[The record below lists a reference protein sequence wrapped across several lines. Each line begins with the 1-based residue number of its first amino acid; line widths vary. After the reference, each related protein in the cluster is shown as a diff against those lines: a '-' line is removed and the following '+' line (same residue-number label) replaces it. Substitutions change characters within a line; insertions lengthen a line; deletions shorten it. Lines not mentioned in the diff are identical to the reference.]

1 MEWVQLIGNNLINI
15 MFGLWNV
22 GATAGLILGAMLVL
36 RPLLLKILTAQQ
48 RAWLGML
55 GWYGTGLVSMFQLLG
70 RVHLLPVTFRDLIT
84 PRTGTISYDIPAYLP
99 VRYQGT
105 GEYAVALPGGEAVWV
120 EFSDGVVIALGLL
133 WIGVAVALYL
143 WQKRRTD
150 QLKALGR
157 QGQLLADDDPLL
169 FRGLSRRPDDKPVAV
184 RLCRGLPTSF
194 VYQNGEKIS
203 GKKHNMIYLQE
214 ELSTQR
220 RELVLRHEWNHI
232 RLHHGW
238 MKCWASA
245 MMVLWWWNPILWAAY
260 YFFCRDLE
268 MACDEKTLDD
278 LPGPEE
284 RKQYA
289 QTLVELAAGKIL
301 WDVPLAFGECDAI
314 PRVKAA
320 VAWHKPKEWVKNGKW
335 CAFILLFLFFVGGPR
350 HISYLP
356 QELVQYWQQE
366 AVDVEVPDSWTP
378 AERWMSVDP
387 EGFMILLAKD
397 TQGIWRQQMYV
408 YWTRDQDFHGSDSW
422 YTLSEPP
429 DLTGFQQGLW

>member
-1 MEWVQLIGNNLINI
+1 MEWVWLIGDNLMNI
-15 MFGLWNV
+15 LLGLWNV
-22 GATAGLILGAMLVL
+22 GATAGLILGAMLLLRPVL
-36 RPLLLKILTAQQ
+36 RKLLTAQQ

-55 GWYGTGLVSMFQLLG
+55 GWYGTGMTPIFGLLG
-70 RVHLLPVTFRDLIT
+70 RIHILPVTFRDLIT
-84 PRTGTISYDIPAYLP
+84 PRTGLSTYDIPAYLP
-99 VRYQGT
+99 ENYQGA
-105 GEYAVALPGGEAVWV
+105 GEYAVALPGGGAVWV
-120 EFSDGVVIALGLL
+120 ELHDGVIIALFLL
-133 WIGVAVALYL
+133 WMGVAAALAL
-143 WQKRRTD
+143 WQTRRSS

-194 VYQNGEKIS
+194 VYQNGEKMD
-203 GKKHNMIYLQE
+203 GKRYNMIYLQE
-214 ELSTQR
+214 ELSPQR

-232 RLHHGW
+232 RLHHSW

-260 YFFCRDLE
+260 YYFCRDLE

-289 QTLVELAAGKIL
+289 QTLVELAAGKML
-301 WDVPLAFGECDAI
+301 WGEPLAFGECDAI

-320 VAWHKPKEWVKNGKW
+320 VAWRKPKWWVAAGKW
-335 CAFILLFLFFVGGPR
+335 CAFGLVLLFFMGGPR
-350 HISYLP
+350 NIPYLP
-356 QELVQYWQQE
+356 TEVVQNWQQ
-366 AVDVEVPDSWTP
+366 AAVEVKLTGNWMPV
-378 AERWMSVDP
+378 ERWLSVEKSGDVT
-387 EGFMILLAKD
+387 LLAKD
-397 TQGIWRQQMYV
+397 AGGQWHRAV
-408 YWTRDQDFHGSDSW
+408 YWSFVGSEDFYRKSGW
-422 YTLSEPP
+422 ETLDETP